1 MSKLV
6 ERRCSCCGHIYKHED
21 YPSYISFCPKCMKDG
36 FYEPYYTEDSI
47 KPCQIFLGEDTIGEM
62 TSVSEKSYIV
72 TSDRF
77 DIHERIDDSLNPYLE
92 ATDMLFYML
101 REPNKVV
108 RLKEKLKRQFLRE
121 NPNIIDNDYLNLAFE
136 QAIFEVMKRVYDKE
150 MLKTQKSLEKTF
162 FPGLTDKNKSLSYGS
177 EKEHWK
183 RELKKIEKFRYI
195 EGKKYENLNGVFP
208 ENYKGLKNERDE
220 TKSNFE
226 SNKYNISI
234 QNEHEIR
241 TMDKLKICDVIL
253 KKRISSVHKIS
264 NSEFIELYME
274 YDDYYASLIDTVN
287 SSETPVDKYLFLTFD
302 LFNFEDKFSLEWIYS
317 FCDYAVNDN
326 LTDDVFDRA

>member
-1 MSKLV
+1 M
-6 ERRCSCCGHIYKHED
+6 
-21 YPSYISFCPKCMKDG
+21 
-36 FYEPYYTEDSI
+36 
-47 KPCQIFLGEDTIGEM
+47 
-62 TSVSEKSYIV
+62 
-72 TSDRF
+72 
-77 DIHERIDDSLNPYLE
+77 
-92 ATDMLFYML
+92 
-101 REPNKVV
+101 
-108 RLKEKLKRQFLRE
+108 
-121 NPNIIDNDYLNLAFE
+121 
-136 QAIFEVMKRVYDKE
+136 
-150 MLKTQKSLEKTF
+150 
-162 FPGLTDKNKSLSYGS
+162 TDKNKSLSYGS

-241 TMDKLKICDVIL
+241 TIDKLKICDVIL

-287 SSETPVDKYLFLTFD
+287 SSETPVDKYLFLTWETIKASFRILPD
-302 LFNFEDKFSLEWIYS
+302 HFRGLTKKVFFPRFRFLFRVFQPGIVAVLHSVSPKCVFAFSQANTRQKWK
-317 FCDYAVNDN
+317 
-326 LTDDVFDRA
+326 TP